1 MKMLMEYIQE
11 EEKEKRR
18 RKRER
23 LIIEGDLKLKD
34 K

>member
-1 MKMLMEYIQE
+1 MEYIQE